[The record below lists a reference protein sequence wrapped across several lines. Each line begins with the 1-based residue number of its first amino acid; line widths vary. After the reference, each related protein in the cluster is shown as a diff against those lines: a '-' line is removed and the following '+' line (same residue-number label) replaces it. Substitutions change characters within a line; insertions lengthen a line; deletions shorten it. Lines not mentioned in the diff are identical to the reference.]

1 MRRLPHRVANGTGVV
16 RVVLDRQA
24 GPVQRSGNGNTV
36 VARDQHRD
44 QAGKARAQLGDDAG
58 CHRRTADVHDVT
70 NPGQQPRGRLGIA
83 DHDEHVHAT
92 DRTCGTEGR
101 TKRHS
106 ANPGGVTPSAAARK
120 SSACSGCHRPW
131 SAA

>member
-1 MRRLPHRVANGTGVV
+1 MANGTGVV

-24 GPVQRSGNGNTV
+24 GPVQRSGNGNGNTV

-44 QAGKARAQLGDDAG
+44 QAG
-58 CHRRTADVHDVT
+58 
-70 NPGQQPRGRLGIA
+70 RLGIV

-101 TKRHS
+101 TKRHL
-106 ANPGGVTPSAAARK
+106 ANPGGVTPRAL
-120 SSACSGCHRPW
+120 
-131 SAA
+131 